1 MKKFIKNILIFALLI
16 SMLALCACHETPVT
30 PDEPDGPIT
39 LNVEDFVIFEGF
51 GEKLKMEFVN
61 ENLTYG
67 GYYDTD
73 GDGSLDTS
81 PKDTVSYPKTREIVI
96 TSQSEYDQIFTD
108 QVDSAPMDYDK
119 EMYIL
124 FVFTDDK
131 YYGDTFFAIRTA
143 TLTTDTLEIDF
154 AIALYDPEKTAVSH
168 LPIQRFAMIRMEKTD
183 VENVVLTKV
192 ANDPEP
198 SDDPLQNPDFTG
210 TLISPNEYVVFDNFA
225 NKINE
230 DFIKENPTALLTR
243 KYFNPITREWVYPP
257 DDPTERVILIQSQSE
272 YDQVFSAA
280 VDPEPMDYTKEMYV
294 LYTFTTHRMY
304 SKLITEGI
312 AAGYY
317 GGYTFVIE
325 RAVIEN
331 NELQIDCKIESAYK
345 GDTVIEGGLVNS
357 YQRFALIRMD
367 KQDVENIV
375 FKLKD
380 NPL

>member
-51 GEKLKMEFVN
+51 GEKLKTEFVN
-61 ENLTYG
+61 ENFTYG

-154 AIALYDPEKTAVSH
+154 AIALYDPEKTAVPH
-168 LPIQRFAMIRMEKTD
+168 LPIQRFAMIRMEKID

-225 NKINE
+225 NKINK
-230 DFIKENPTALLTR
+230 DFIEENPTRPLLPKEPVIDFVTGEM
-243 KYFNPITREWVYPP
+243 I
-257 DDPTERVILIQSQSE
+257 DPTGNPYERVFTITSQSE
-272 YDQVFSAA
+272 YDRIFKDS
-280 VDPEPMDYTKEMYV
+280 VDLVPMDYDKEMYI
-294 LYTFTTHRMY
+294 LYTYTSCYVY
-304 SKLITEGI
+304 SNGI
-312 AAGYY
+312 SGHM
-317 GGYTFVIE
+317 FVIKSARVTE
-325 RAVIEN
+325 
-331 NELQIDCKIESAYK
+331 NELLFTYEMKDTYE
-345 GDTVIEGGLVNS
+345 GDEILEGLISPWGI
-357 YQRFALIRMD
+357 QRFALIRM
-367 KQDVENIV
+367 KKINIV
-375 FKLKD
+375 NIIFQQE
-380 NPL
+380 